1 MAREDK
7 RLAYQGKI
15 EARLKEWGAQIDR
28 CQDRVMADTQ
38 PLIEELNR
46 KRQAVR
52 RKLAEMKE
60 AGEDQWQDVRS
71 STDRAVEEM
80 RQAIDEA
87 REKFRQP

>member
-7 RLAYQGKI
+7 RLAYQGKV

-28 CQDRVMADTQ
+28 WQDRVKTDTQ
-38 PLIEELNR
+38 PLIEELNH

-60 AGEDQWQDVRS
+60 AGEDQWQDIRS
-71 STDRAVEEM
+71 STDHAVDDM
-80 RQAIDEA
+80 RQSIDKA